1 MTRESARA
9 QVRLALAGWVELARR
24 GPSPRQRHYAASMIE
39 AVVVTL
45 VTVGGALVV
54 ARLQT
59 KLVPHRRRR
68 DTIEHDLRIWKEL
81 PTESATRSRL
91 LAHIDSRVEDLITI
105 DRRRRDWQGIVGGLV
120 FVLLFTTLALSWG
133 GPSWGRWI
141 PEGLAATSFIL
152 GSFIIWESW
161 GRVERDESGA
171 RIVGTLRPLRRRRA
185 VIDEM
190 PPPTPATADL

>member
-1 MTRESARA
+1 
-9 QVRLALAGWVELARR
+9 
-24 GPSPRQRHYAASMIE
+24 MIE
-39 AVVVTL
+39 PVVVAL

-54 ARLQT
+54 ARFQA

-91 LAHIDSRVEDLITI
+91 LAHIDSRVEDLINI
-105 DRRRRDWQGIVGGLV
+105 DRRRRDGQGIVGGLV
-120 FVLLFTTLALSWG
+120 FVLLFTTLALSWD

-141 PEGLAATSFIL
+141 PEGLAVTNFVL
-152 GSFIIWESW
+152 GSFIVWESW

-171 RIVGTLRPLRRRRA
+171 RIVSILSPLRQRSSA
-185 VIDEM
+185 IDVAT
-190 PPPTPATADL
+190 PPTPTPADLM